1 MSRLTFGLISGVYYV
16 GMESMKPEKQQ
27 AVQGDLFEQ
36 PVGDTPQDAEKQVSE
51 PTKEEIDELYTN
63 QKGDRDYWNR

>member
-1 MSRLTFGLISGVYYV
+1 M

-36 PVGDTPQDAEKQVSE
+36 SVGDKPEDTHPSVSE
-51 PTKEEIDELYTN
+51 VTPEEKEELYTN